1 MRILHVVESLE
12 RGGLERV
19 VISLAVAQRA
29 AGHEVELNCLFK
41 EGLLAGELRAAGVP
55 VRCAGKRSGVDL
67 PALRRLRAHA
77 AKMNA
82 EMVHSHNAVSNYYA
96 AAALLGTGR
105 SLVNTRHGMGAGAAA
120 RKEQLYRLSL
130 RRTSAVAAVCEAARR
145 SFIADRLAPASK
157 LHVVRN
163 GIELSVF
170 PRDHSRV
177 AARGLLGLDAAAFV
191 VGTVGRLNPAKNHAR
206 LVDAFA
212 RLHGADPA
220 SRLVIVGGGALQAA
234 LAGQVAALGLESAVL
249 LAGDRGD
256 VPALLPAFD
265 VFALSSDTEGYSVA
279 LLEAGASSLPCVV
292 SEVGGNA
299 EIVQDGLTGIVVRDP
314 TPAAFAEAFAR
325 LATDAQLRQAMA
337 SAARRWVEEQGSVA
351 AMARAYDNFYEA
363 AA

>member
-1 MRILHVVESLE
+1 MKILHVVESLE

-29 AGHEVELNCLFK
+29 AGHDVEVNCLFR
-41 EGLLAGELRAAGVP
+41 EGLLADELRAAGVAL
-55 VRCAGKRSGVDL
+55 RCAGKRSGIDL

-77 AKMNA
+77 RALGA
-82 EMVHSHNAVSNYYA
+82 GVVHSHNAVSNYYA
-96 AAALLGTGR
+96 AAALLGTGIT
-105 SLVNTRHGMGAGAAA
+105 LVNTRHGMGAGAAA
-120 RKEQLYRLSL
+120 RKEQLYRFSL
-130 RRTSAVAAVCEAARR
+130 RRTAAVAAVCEAARH
-145 SFIADRLAPASK
+145 SFVAEGLAPAAK

-163 GIELSVF
+163 GIELAGF
-170 PRDHSRV
+170 PARPDRV
-177 AARGLLGLDAAAFV
+177 AARARLGLAERDFV

-212 RLHGADPA
+212 QLRAGHPGC
-220 SRLVIVGGGALQAA
+220 RLVIIGGGPQQAA
-234 LAGQVAALGLESAVL
+234 LAQQVGALGLDEAVV

-292 SEVGGNA
+292 SDVGGNA
-299 EIVQDGLTGIVVRDP
+299 EIVQSGVTGSVVSEP
-314 TPAAFAEAFAR
+314 SPAAFAAAFWQ
-325 LATDAQLRQAMA
+325 LAADAGLRRGMGE
-337 SAARRWVEEQGSVA
+337 AARKWVEEHGSVT
-351 AMARAYDNFYEA
+351 AMARAYENFYEA